1 MLTGFAGYSGNR
13 GVRVRAGRGG
23 EGREGKNR
31 GRVVESG
38 GTMWVM
44 GGRSRWQGGVGG
56 FVYAEG
62 GVRGC
67 QLLDDSL

>member
-1 MLTGFAGYSGNR
+1 MGDQGEGWGGGFAR
-13 GVRVRAGRGG
+13 
-23 EGREGKNR
+23 
-31 GRVVESG
+31 
-38 GTMWVM
+38 
-44 GGRSRWQGGVGG
+44 